1 MAPSFHRATR
11 RCDLFVLLLVLLS
24 YLLFFPYYPRLHS
37 ANELSRLY
45 LVYALVDDKDVE
57 ITKYIQKFG
66 DINDKSKVAQS
77 YFSDKPPGTA
87 FVALLPIAIA
97 RLLGFKQAIERDLW
111 LCRLASGILP
121 VFLLL
126 LLIRKEMKELQVRE
140 ETRAIF
146 LLLAGLGTVL
156 FPYAILFYGH
166 GLVAFL
172 VFASFYL
179 TISPSPLKA
188 MFLGFAS
195 SLSVATE
202 YQSALFIL
210 PSLVLFCSTLRHKKS
225 LPLFFLLGALPPLV
239 SLLLYHTYAFGS
251 PFKTGYS
258 FVSNPFF
265 ASVHAQ
271 GFIGVKFPRLEPFLG
286 SLFYPSKGLL
296 FYSPALVLG
305 FSGLPLYFRKVSR
318 SLLFHRICLVGLPIL
333 FVSSMVYWDGGW
345 TVSQRHL
352 TPLVP
357 FLITPSALLFENSK
371 ITRLV
376 SLGLILASICM
387 ISVSTIVFPH
397 MPEYFTNPFHDL
409 ILPLLQKGYMVKTL
423 LLSAK
428 TLAIVFAFL
437 VICALLFA
445 IAIFPSTFAHKVTI
459 VVLGILIGIAWFD
472 ITSRVSRF
480 EKARVAEE
488 VSKFEL
494 YFDRR

>member
-1 MAPSFHRATR
+1 MVFPFRLATT
-11 RCDLFVLLLVLLS
+11 RCDILALLLVALC
-24 YLLFFPYYPRLHS
+24 YLLFFPYYPKLHS

-57 ITKYIQKFG
+57 ITKYIRKYG
-66 DINDKSKVAQS
+66 DINDKSKVAES

-87 FVALLPIAIA
+87 FVSLLPVSIA
-97 RLLGFKQAIERDLW
+97 RVLGFKQAIKRDMW
-111 LCRLASGILP
+111 LCRLFSGILP

-126 LLIRKEMKELQVRE
+126 LLLMKEMKQLEVKQ
-140 ETRAIF
+140 ETRTIF

-179 TISPSPLKA
+179 ACTPSPLKA
-188 MFLGFAS
+188 LSLGFTS

-202 YQSALFIL
+202 YQSALYIL
-210 PSLVLFCSTLRHKKS
+210 PSFVLFCASLRHRKS
-225 LPLFFLLGALPPLV
+225 LIFFFLLGAFPPLM

-251 PFKTGYS
+251 PFRTGYS

-271 GFIGVKFPRLEPFLG
+271 GFVGVKYPRLQPLLG

-296 FYSPALVLG
+296 FFSPALVLG
-305 FSGLPLYFRKVSR
+305 FFGLPFYLKSVSKAVF
-318 SLLFHRICLVGLPIL
+318 FHRICLIVLPII

-371 ITRLV
+371 VARLA
-376 SLGLILASICM
+376 SFGLVLASIGM

-409 ILPLLQKGYMVKTL
+409 ILPLLQKGRMVKTL
-423 LLSAK
+423 VCSAK
-428 TLAIVFAFL
+428 TLALVMGFL
-437 VICALLFA
+437 LICTLLYA
-445 IAIFPSTFAHKVTI
+445 IAFFPSTLAHKVAI
-459 VVLGILIGIAWFD
+459 VVLGVFIGMAWFD

-480 EKARVAEE
+480 ERSRASQE
-488 VSKFEL
+488 VSIFER
-494 YFDRR
+494 YFETR